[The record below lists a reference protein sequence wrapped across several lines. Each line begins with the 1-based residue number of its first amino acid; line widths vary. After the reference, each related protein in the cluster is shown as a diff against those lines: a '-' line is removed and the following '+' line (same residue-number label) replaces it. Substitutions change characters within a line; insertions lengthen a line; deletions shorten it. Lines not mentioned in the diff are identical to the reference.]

1 MTRPKSRPTKKMNPT
16 NDIRSIIKYFRDGD
30 ATTVSYKSDKL
41 SACGATCRRTRML
54 NLVEKS
60 IIQLTTAA
68 LLNISI
74 RCCSLSLQSSSRAFD
89 FVSSFKII

>member
-1 MTRPKSRPTKKMNPT
+1 MTRPKSRPTKKMNPM
-16 NDIRSIIKYFRDGD
+16 NDMMSIMKYFREGD

-41 SACGATCRRTRML
+41 SACGATCGRTRL
-54 NLVEKS
+54 INLVTKP

-74 RCCSLSLQSSSRAFD
+74 RCCSFSLQSSSRALD